1 MVLGD
6 NRWLFIL
13 RSFLTRRRIGLAA
26 RLRNGKREAME
37 RRWRKVGMERWQ
49 GKWWEV
55 GTTGD
60 SVYR

>member
-1 MVLGD
+1 
-6 NRWLFIL
+6 
-13 RSFLTRRRIGLAA
+13 
-26 RLRNGKREAME
+26 ME